1 MSNGHEET
9 GHHLE
14 GQLEHEEC
22 GAGLKDMM
30 IERCKIM
37 GIRNE
42 GQPEQRGQVKGKA
55 GAPGKGKAGA
65 PGMPPNGERSNAR
78 GSTTERCALSLA
90 STGHSVRV
98 GSCARVDGPWGVSQ
112 FVSQAF
118 WRYDIPPQRP
128 SRVCPLGIGAGR
140 SVPGVAI

>member
-1 MSNGHEET
+1 MNNGHEET

-14 GQLEHEEC
+14 GELEHEEC
-22 GAGLKDMM
+22 GAGLKDMT
-30 IERCKIM
+30 IERCKFM

-42 GQPEQRGQVKGKA
+42 GQPEQRGQVKGT
-55 GAPGKGKAGA
+55 AGA
-65 PGMPPNGERSNAR
+65 PGMHLNGERPNAR

-112 FVSQAF
+112 SVSQAC
-118 WRYDIPPQRP
+118 RR
-128 SRVCPLGIGAGR
+128 
-140 SVPGVAI
+140 